1 MVDHPVYVGIDV
13 AKATLDVAVAPT
25 AERWTLAYTEREMA
39 GLVTRLTALA
49 PALVVL
55 EATGGLE
62 GPLVGALATAGL
74 PVVVVNPR
82 QVRDFAK
89 ATGTLAKTDA
99 LDAAVLA
106 HFAAAVRP
114 TPRPLPDAATQTLAA
129 LVTRRR
135 QLVEMLTAERNRLG
149 SAPRVLRAE
158 IQAHLTWLQRRLA
171 RLDTDLGQAI
181 RTSPVW
187 RVQDDLLRSV
197 PGVGPVLSATLLA
210 SLPELGTLNRKA
222 IAALVGVAPL
232 NRDSGTLRGRRRVWG
247 GRAAV
252 RAVLYMG
259 TLVAVRHNPV
269 LRAFYQRLRAVGKL
283 PKVAL
288 TACMRK
294 LLTILN
300 AMLKHQTPWS
310 PAYAHPACE
319 SS

>member
-1 MVDHPVYVGIDV
+1 MANHPVYVGIDV
-13 AKATLDVAVAPT
+13 AKAALDVAVSPT
-25 AERWTLAYTEREMA
+25 AERWTLAYTEREVA
-39 GLVTRLTALA
+39 GLVTRLTPLQ

-62 GPLVGALATAGL
+62 GPLVGALAAAGL

-82 QVRDFAK
+82 HVRDFAK
-89 ATGTLAKTDA
+89 ATGLLAKTDA
-99 LDAAVLA
+99 LDASVLA
-106 HFAAAVRP
+106 RFAAAIRP

-135 QLVEMLTAERNRLG
+135 QLVTMLTAERNRLG

-158 IQAHLTWLQRRLA
+158 IQAHITWLQRRLG
-171 RLDTDLGQAI
+171 RLDEDLHQAI

-187 RVQDDLLRSV
+187 RAQDDLLQSV
-197 PGVGPVLSATLLA
+197 PGVGPVLARTLLA
-210 SLPELGTLNRKA
+210 SLPELGRLDRKA

-232 NRDSGTLRGRRRVWG
+232 NRDSGTFRGRRRVWG

-259 TLVAVRHNPV
+259 TLVAVRHNPI

-300 AMLKHQTPWS
+300 AMLKHQTRWNPS
-310 PAYAHPACE
+310 HA
-319 SS
+319 

>member
-1 MVDHPVYVGIDV
+1 MGPQSVYVGIDV
-13 AKATLDVAVAPT
+13 AKATLDVAVHPT
-25 AERWTLAYTEREMA
+25 GARWTTTHTEREVA
-39 GLVTRLTALA
+39 GLVTRLTPLQ

-62 GPLVGALATAGL
+62 GPLAGALAAAGL

-114 TPRPLPDAATQTLAA
+114 TPRPLPDAATQALAA

-149 SAPRVLRAE
+149 SAPRALRAE
-158 IQAHLTWLQRRLA
+158 IQAHITWLQRRLG
-171 RLDTDLGQAI
+171 RLDDDLHEAI

-187 RVQDDLLRSV
+187 RAQDDLLQSV
-197 PGVGPVLSATLLA
+197 PGVGPVLARTLLA
-210 SLPELGTLNRKA
+210 SLPELGRLDRKA

-232 NRDSGTLRGRRRVWG
+232 NRDSGTFRGRRMIWG
-247 GRAAV
+247 GRAGV

-269 LRAFYQRLRAVGKL
+269 LRAFYQRLRGVGKL

-300 AMLKHQTPWS
+300 AMLKQQTRWNPTH
-310 PAYAHPACE
+310 A
-319 SS
+319 

>member
-1 MVDHPVYVGIDV
+1 MVAQPVFVGIDV
-13 AKATLDVAVAPT
+13 AKAALDVAVSPT
-25 AERWTLAYTEREMA
+25 AERWTLAYTEREVA
-39 GLVTRLTALA
+39 GLVTRLTALD

-62 GPLVGALATAGL
+62 GPLAGALAAAGL

-89 ATGTLAKTDA
+89 ATGRLAKTDA

-106 HFAAAVRP
+106 HFAAVVRP
-114 TPRPLPDAATQTLAA
+114 TPRPLPDAATQSLAA

-158 IQAHLTWLQRRLA
+158 IQAHITWLKRRLG
-171 RLDTDLGQAI
+171 RLDADLHQAI

-187 RVQDDLLRSV
+187 RVQDDLLQSV

-210 SLPELGTLNRKA
+210 SLPELGRLDRKA
-222 IAALVGVAPL
+222 IAALVDVAPL

-269 LRAFYQRLRAVGKL
+269 LRAFYQRLRAAGKL

-300 AMLKHQTPWS
+300 AMLKHQRPWN
-310 PAYAHPACE
+310 PNYA
-319 SS
+319 

>member
-1 MVDHPVYVGIDV
+1 MANSPVYVGIDV
-13 AKATLDVAVAPT
+13 AKATLDVAVHPT
-25 AERWTLAYTEREMA
+25 ADRWTAAHTEREVA
-39 GLVTRLTALA
+39 GLVTRLTALH

-62 GPLVGALATAGL
+62 GPLAGALATAGL

-82 QVRDFAK
+82 HVRDFAK

-149 SAPRVLRAE
+149 SAPRTLRAE
-158 IQAHLTWLQRRLA
+158 IQAHITWLQRRLG
-171 RLDTDLGQAI
+171 RLDDDLNQAI

-187 RVQDDLLRSV
+187 RVQDDLLQSV

-210 SLPELGTLNRKA
+210 SLPELGRLDRKA

-232 NRDSGTLRGRRRVWG
+232 NRDSGTLRGRRMVWG

-269 LRAFYQRLRAVGKL
+269 LRAFYQRLRAAGKL

-300 AMLKHQTPWS
+300 AMLKHQRPWN
-310 PAYAHPACE
+310 PNYA
-319 SS
+319 

>member
-1 MVDHPVYVGIDV
+1 MANHPVYVGIDV
-13 AKATLDVAVAPT
+13 AKAALDVAVSPT
-25 AERWTLAYTEREMA
+25 AERWTLAYTEREVA
-39 GLVTRLTALA
+39 GLVTRLTPLQ

-82 QVRDFAK
+82 HVRDFAK
-89 ATGTLAKTDA
+89 ATGLLAKTDA
-99 LDAAVLA
+99 LDASVLA
-106 HFAAAVRP
+106 RFAAAIRP

-135 QLVEMLTAERNRLG
+135 QLVAMLTAERNRLG

-158 IQAHLTWLQRRLA
+158 IQAHITWLQRRLG
-171 RLDTDLGQAI
+171 RLDEDLNQAI
-181 RTSPVW
+181 RTSPAW
-187 RVQDDLLRSV
+187 RAQDDLLQSV
-197 PGVGPVLSATLLA
+197 PGVGPVLARTLLA
-210 SLPELGTLNRKA
+210 SLPELGRLNRKA

-269 LRAFYQRLRAVGKL
+269 LRAFYQRLRGVGKL

-300 AMLKHQTPWS
+300 AMLKQQTRWNPTH
-310 PAYAHPACE
+310 A
-319 SS
+319 

>member
-1 MVDHPVYVGIDV
+1 MANSPVYVGIDV
-13 AKATLDVAVAPT
+13 AKATLDVAVHPT
-25 AERWTLAYTEREMA
+25 ADRWTAAHTEREVA
-39 GLVTRLTALA
+39 GLVTRLTALH

-62 GPLVGALATAGL
+62 GPLAGALATAGL

-82 QVRDFAK
+82 HVRDFAK

-149 SAPRVLRAE
+149 SAPRTLRAE
-158 IQAHLTWLQRRLA
+158 IQAHITWLQRRLG
-171 RLDTDLGQAI
+171 RLDDDLNQAI

-187 RVQDDLLRSV
+187 RVQDDLLQSV

-210 SLPELGTLNRKA
+210 SLPELGRLDRKA

-232 NRDSGTLRGRRRVWG
+232 NRDSGTLRGRRMVWG

-259 TLVAVRHNPV
+259 TLVAVRHNPI
-269 LRAFYQRLRAVGKL
+269 LRAFYQRLRAAGKL

-300 AMLKHQTPWS
+300 AMLKHQRPWN
-310 PAYAHPACE
+310 PNYA
-319 SS
+319 